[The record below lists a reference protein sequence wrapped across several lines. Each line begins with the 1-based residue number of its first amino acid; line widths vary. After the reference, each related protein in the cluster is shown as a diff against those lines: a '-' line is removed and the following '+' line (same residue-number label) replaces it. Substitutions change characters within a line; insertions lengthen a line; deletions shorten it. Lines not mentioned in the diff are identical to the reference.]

1 VTFDDYTS
9 EELAL
14 MTPRELDMISDEILR
29 KHAKEV
35 DPETGKE
42 RGIGGE
48 NPILFQEHEQARK
61 RREIY
66 TEGGTP
72 DPSLVSGLYNRTHPQ
87 GRKVNSEE
95 ARKRHGASY
104 YRG

>member
-1 VTFDDYTS
+1 MTFDDYTP

-14 MTPRELDMISDEILR
+14 MSPRELDAVADEILR
-29 KHAKEV
+29 AQAKEI
-35 DPETGKE
+35 DPATGKE
-42 RGIGGE
+42 RGIGGD

-66 TEGGTP
+66 TENGVP

-87 GRKVNSEE
+87 GRKVNTDE
-95 ARKRHGASY
+95 ARRKHGASF